1 MFRIGKGSGV
11 SLEVASQ
18 GLAIHTVKKERLANM
33 NEKQSILLV
42 DDDLEFR
49 KAMKKMFEKSGYDIT
64 VAADG
69 REALETLAEETF
81 DLIIS
86 DLRMPNLNGL
96 ELMEEIRRK
105 KLDMPVIFI
114 TAYGEVGS
122 YMDLMNLGAFEYINK
137 PVKGQEILSVA
148 RKALAAHGNSR
159 SMSHP

>member
-1 MFRIGKGSGV
+1 MVHSN
-11 SLEVASQ
+11 
-18 GLAIHTVKKERLANM
+18 KKRM
-33 NEKQSILLV
+33 MPVGEKCSILLV

-49 KAMKKMFEKSGYDIT
+49 KAMKKMFEKSGYDVT

-69 REALETLAEETF
+69 REALETLSGEAF

-105 KLDMPVIFI
+105 KVDTPVIFI
-114 TAYGEVGS
+114 TAYGEVSS

-148 RKALAAHGNSR
+148 KKALETYGNSR
-159 SMSHP
+159 SISRS